1 LQWISFY
8 GNKQAKAMVDKHET
22 IAQFLMM
29 TTDID
34 FETAKEDAAK
44 MRYSLSDKIYTGI
57 QNFIRQVE
65 EYNK

>member
-1 LQWISFY
+1 
-8 GNKQAKAMVDKHET
+8 MVDKHET

-44 MRYSLSDKIYTGI
+44 MRYSLSDKTYTGI